1 VSATQALGWFARSAS
16 HTRALAFDFPKPK
29 CFGLRGTL
37 RPRHALSHDRGVDVE
52 RHGSESYFALGEG
65 LLGES
70 LGGRESRFP
79 ASVDA
84 VVALLLVA
92 Y

>member
-1 VSATQALGWFARSAS
+1 
-16 HTRALAFDFPKPK
+16 
-29 CFGLRGTL
+29 
-37 RPRHALSHDRGVDVE
+37 LSHDRGVDVE
-52 RHGSESYFALGEG
+52 RHGSESYFVLGER

-84 VVALLLVA
+84 VVAQLLVA